1 MWFEPVSTAIQ
12 RWQELFVMSCLRDE
26 SLDDM
31 VASTMYNLGEAH
43 RPTNTCPL
51 GMLESQRYDSL
62 SLALSLAL
70 SLSRSLALSLS
81 RSLYIIE

>member
-1 MWFEPVSTAIQ
+1 MWFAPVSTAIQ

-51 GMLESQRYDSL
+51 GILESQRCDSL
-62 SLALSLAL
+62 SRSLARA
-70 SLSRSLALSLS
+70 LSRSLALSIL
-81 RSLYIIE
+81 